1 MSPERPEDDD
11 FLEDEEQEEYGQR
24 SIFATGWF
32 RAVLVLLVLAVI
44 AVIAVPLIGG
54 WFEPT
59 PPPKVTT
66 TRPVEPTPAPLPT
79 PAAHAAARHPG
90 PGARRRPRPS
100 CRPPRPR
107 RRPPGHAGPGDAAAG
122 GRAPRPRGPRCRPPR
137 RPAGR
142 PRRRRRPS
150 APPPRAASKSASKPA
165 AAAGG
170 SYWVQVGAFK
180 ESKNA
185 EGLAR
190 TLRSEGFTV
199 QVAQRDARRAAA
211 RRAGRGLSRSRQ
223 GQPRPAKSCRARA
236 IRVSSR
242 RVRPSKST
250 RGGDGADQER
260 SDQRGGGP
268 RAVEAAVGFGGGV
281 AVRHHLPLLR
291 EG

>member
-1 MSPERPEDDD
+1 VSPERPEDDD
-11 FLEDEEQEEYGQR
+11 FLEDDEHEEYGQR

-66 TRPVEPTPAPLPT
+66 TRPAEPTPPPTTPAPTTPKVETPATPPPAAQAPAPT
-79 PAAHAAARHPG
+79 PTPTPTPPPATPAPVTPPPAVSTPPARPEMPAASTPSKAAEKAKAPERTAAATG
-90 PGARRRPRPS
+90 
-100 CRPPRPR
+100 
-107 RRPPGHAGPGDAAAG
+107 
-122 GRAPRPRGPRCRPPR
+122 
-137 RPAGR
+137 
-142 PRRRRRPS
+142 
-150 APPPRAASKSASKPA
+150 KSASKA

-199 QVAQRDARRAAA
+199 QVASVTRGEPLHVVRVGGFADRGKATAA
-211 RRAGRGLSRSRQ
+211 REELQ
-223 GQPRPAKSCRARA
+223 GKGHSGFVTQGPAK
-236 IRVSSR
+236 
-242 RVRPSKST
+242 
-250 RGGDGADQER
+250 
-260 SDQRGGGP
+260 
-268 RAVEAAVGFGGGV
+268 
-281 AVRHHLPLLR
+281 
-291 EG
+291 

>member
-1 MSPERPEDDD
+1 MSPERPDDDD

-66 TRPVEPTPAPLPT
+66 TRPVEPTPAPTPAPTPPTATPAPVTPPPAAQLPT
-79 PAAHAAARHPG
+79 PAPT
-90 PGARRRPRPS
+90 
-100 CRPPRPR
+100 PPPVT
-107 RRPPGHAGPGDAAAG
+107 P
-122 GRAPRPRGPRCRPPR
+122 AP
-137 RPAGR
+137 
-142 PRRRRRPS
+142 
-150 APPPRAASKSASKPA
+150 APPAVSTPPARPEMPAPSTPSKAAEKAKAPERTASASSSKSASKP

-199 QVAQRDARRAAA
+199 QVATVTRGEPLHVVRVGGYADRGKATAA
-211 RRAGRGLSRSRQ
+211 REELQ
-223 GQPRPAKSCRARA
+223 GKGHSGFIMQGPAK
-236 IRVSSR
+236 
-242 RVRPSKST
+242 
-250 RGGDGADQER
+250 
-260 SDQRGGGP
+260 
-268 RAVEAAVGFGGGV
+268 
-281 AVRHHLPLLR
+281 
-291 EG
+291 

>member
-1 MSPERPEDDD
+1 VSPERPEDDD
-11 FLEDEEQEEYGQR
+11 FLEDDEHEEYGQR

-66 TRPVEPTPAPLPT
+66 TRPAEPTPPPTTPAPTTPKVETPATPPPAAQAPAPT
-79 PAAHAAARHPG
+79 PTPTPTPTPPPATPAPVTPPPAVSTPPARPEMPAASTPSKAAEKAKAPERTAAATG
-90 PGARRRPRPS
+90 
-100 CRPPRPR
+100 
-107 RRPPGHAGPGDAAAG
+107 
-122 GRAPRPRGPRCRPPR
+122 
-137 RPAGR
+137 
-142 PRRRRRPS
+142 
-150 APPPRAASKSASKPA
+150 KSASKA

-199 QVAQRDARRAAA
+199 QVASVTRGEPLHVVRVGGFADRGKATAA
-211 RRAGRGLSRSRQ
+211 REELQ
-223 GQPRPAKSCRARA
+223 GKGHSGFVTQGPAK
-236 IRVSSR
+236 
-242 RVRPSKST
+242 
-250 RGGDGADQER
+250 
-260 SDQRGGGP
+260 
-268 RAVEAAVGFGGGV
+268 
-281 AVRHHLPLLR
+281 
-291 EG
+291 

>member
-66 TRPVEPTPAPLPT
+66 TRPVEPTPAPVT
-79 PAAHAAARHPG
+79 PAPVT
-90 PGARRRPRPS
+90 
-100 CRPPRPR
+100 
-107 RRPPGHAGPGDAAAG
+107 
-122 GRAPRPRGPRCRPPR
+122 
-137 RPAGR
+137 
-142 PRRRRRPS
+142 
-150 APPPRAASKSASKPA
+150 PPPAVSTPPARPEMPAPSTPSRAAEKAKAPERTASASSGKSASKATA
-165 AAAGG
+165 ANG

-199 QVAQRDARRAAA
+199 QVATVTRGEPLHVVRVGGYADRGKATAA
-211 RRAGRGLSRSRQ
+211 REELQ
-223 GQPRPAKSCRARA
+223 GKGHSGFVMQGPAK
-236 IRVSSR
+236 
-242 RVRPSKST
+242 
-250 RGGDGADQER
+250 
-260 SDQRGGGP
+260 
-268 RAVEAAVGFGGGV
+268 
-281 AVRHHLPLLR
+281 
-291 EG
+291 

>member
-11 FLEDEEQEEYGQR
+11 FLEDDEHEEYGQR

-66 TRPVEPTPAPLPT
+66 TRPAEPTPPPTTPAPTTPKVETPATPPPAAQAPAPTPTPAPTTPPAT
-79 PAAHAAARHPG
+79 PAPVTPPPAVSTPPARPEMPAASTPRKAAEKAKAPERTAAATG
-90 PGARRRPRPS
+90 
-100 CRPPRPR
+100 
-107 RRPPGHAGPGDAAAG
+107 
-122 GRAPRPRGPRCRPPR
+122 
-137 RPAGR
+137 
-142 PRRRRRPS
+142 
-150 APPPRAASKSASKPA
+150 KSASKA

-199 QVAQRDARRAAA
+199 QVASVTRGEPLHVVRVGGFADRGKATAA
-211 RRAGRGLSRSRQ
+211 REELQ
-223 GQPRPAKSCRARA
+223 GKGHSGFVTQGPAK
-236 IRVSSR
+236 
-242 RVRPSKST
+242 
-250 RGGDGADQER
+250 
-260 SDQRGGGP
+260 
-268 RAVEAAVGFGGGV
+268 
-281 AVRHHLPLLR
+281 
-291 EG
+291 

>member
-11 FLEDEEQEEYGQR
+11 FLEDDEHEEYGQR

-66 TRPVEPTPAPLPT
+66 TRPAEPTPAPLPAPTT
-79 PAAHAAARHPG
+79 PAPKVETPATPPPAAQ
-90 PGARRRPRPS
+90 
-100 CRPPRPR
+100 
-107 RRPPGHAGPGDAAAG
+107 
-122 GRAPRPRGPRCRPPR
+122 APAPTPT
-137 RPAGR
+137 PA
-142 PRRRRRPS
+142 P
-150 APPPRAASKSASKPA
+150 APPPATPAPVTPPPAVSTPPARPEMPAQSTPSKAPEKAKAPERTAAATGKSASKA

-190 TLRSEGFTV
+190 ALRSEGFTV
-199 QVAQRDARRAAA
+199 QVASVTRGEPLHVVRVGGFADRGKATAA
-211 RRAGRGLSRSRQ
+211 REELQ
-223 GQPRPAKSCRARA
+223 GKGHSGFVTQGPAK
-236 IRVSSR
+236 
-242 RVRPSKST
+242 
-250 RGGDGADQER
+250 
-260 SDQRGGGP
+260 
-268 RAVEAAVGFGGGV
+268 
-281 AVRHHLPLLR
+281 
-291 EG
+291 